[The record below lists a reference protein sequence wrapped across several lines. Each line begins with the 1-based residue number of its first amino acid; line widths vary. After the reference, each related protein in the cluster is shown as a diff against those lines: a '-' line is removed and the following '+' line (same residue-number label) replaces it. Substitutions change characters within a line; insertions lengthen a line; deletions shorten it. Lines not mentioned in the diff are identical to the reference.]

1 MKKAK
6 AKGLSHEA
14 GKEEANDGGTAP
26 VDTPETPSKRGKA
39 SKEKKGKSSKPNKN
53 GSNEKDNEDDEE
65 EEIAKPIDCR
75 KNVPRASDE
84 ETEMSK
90 QASSFL
96 LGIHLGGSTDPSP
109 ALTPT
114 SLLTLA
120 LSNEE
125 KGISPALH
133 APDSDRSKTPETNEL
148 AVNFLNN
155 IAFYGSITPQPDDTS
170 NNNAE
175 PAAEPLRAKRTKK
188 EKDGKGEGKEK
199 GKHKKSKSDKKKG
212 ILSMTSGI
220 KALSHKHSHKLT
232 HHKGKHRHKSESK
245 QSSGK
250 KKKKKKIR
258 KSGGKRLELD
268 NQDTSKMITYRGAP
282 ICCVSHT
289 LVTKKD
295 AHTHRHGK
303 ISGMLGKDND
313 DDGEL
318 FDRICGSN
326 SIKTSGGFGSV
337 SFCRLLCKSEES
349 VSVGDVMPITDHPG
363 LQSLDKVVVIAYP
376 SFISSIREK
385 YNKKSKKDTKNDLNR
400 RFYFLYP
407 KVQGT
412 EVTFSSILRIRSKI
426 IHLSANFLEVSTVA
440 LGLCYMEAVLKGR
453 SGDLCLLNKRNFKTF
468 AAACLYLAVKFNQ
481 DESKS
486 TLKTTREK
494 INKYMK
500 ISPETLVKYEF
511 T

>member
-1 MKKAK
+1 MKK

-14 GKEEANDGGTAP
+14 GKEDDGTAAS
-26 VDTPETPSKRGKA
+26 TSETPSKRDKA
-39 SKEKKGKSSKPNKN
+39 AKEKKGRSSKRNKS
-53 GSNEKDNEDDEE
+53 GTSDKDDDDGDDEE
-65 EEIAKPIDCR
+65 EESVKPIDCR
-75 KNVPRASDE
+75 RNVPRSRDHEEE

-133 APDSDRSKTPETNEL
+133 APDSERDKTPEANEL
-148 AVNFLNN
+148 AMNFLNN
-155 IAFYGSITPQPDDTS
+155 IAFYGSVTPQPDT
-170 NNNAE
+170 NA
-175 PAAEPLRAKRTKK
+175 ADQPLKAKRPKK
-188 EKDGKGEGKEK
+188 ERGEK
-199 GKHKKSKSDKKKG
+199 GKHGKKSKHDKKKG
-212 ILSMTSGI
+212 ILSMKSGI
-220 KALSHKHSHKLT
+220 KALSHKHNHYKSHNR
-232 HHKGKHRHKSESK
+232 HHKGKHHEGK
-245 QSSGK
+245 QSSGGK
-250 KKKKKKIR
+250 KKKKKNR
-258 KSGGKRLELD
+258 KGDGKRSHGD
-268 NQDTSKMITYRGAP
+268 NRGASKMITYRGAP
-282 ICCVSHT
+282 VCCFSHS
-289 LVTKKD
+289 LVIKKD
-295 AHTHRHGK
+295 THTHRHGK
-303 ISGMLGKDND
+303 ISGMLGKDSG

-326 SIKTSGGFGSV
+326 SIQTSGGFGSV

-349 VSVGDVMPITDHPG
+349 AWGAGDLMPITDHPG
-363 LQSLDKVVVIAYP
+363 LQSLDKVVVISYP

-385 YNKKSKKDTKNDLNR
+385 YNKKSKKDTRNDLNR

-407 KVQGT
+407 RVQGT
-412 EVTFSSILRIRSKI
+412 EITFSSILRIRSNI
-426 IHLSANFLEVSTVA
+426 IRLSASFLEVSTVA
-440 LGLCYMEAVLKGR
+440 LGLCYMESVLKGR

-494 INKYMK
+494 IHKYMK
-500 ISPETLVKYEF
+500 ISPEILTKYEF